1 MRLRMANEAPLP
13 HVRRTVEGGRVRV
26 PLFWVAAFVGLTL
39 TVVLYEVILRWVTSP
54 LVDWIFKK
62 LGLWPR

>member
-1 MRLRMANEAPLP
+1 
-13 HVRRTVEGGRVRV
+13 VRV